1 MQGARAAAEIA
12 AALDELCERGADV
25 VVLARGGGSFEDLL
39 PFSDERLVR
48 AVAACPVPV
57 VSAVGHEQDTP
68 LVDLAAD
75 VRASTPSVAG
85 RLVVPDLAEL
95 NAWLDRAHGRL
106 ERGAR
111 RVVERHTERLAD
123 DARPPAAAR
132 RCSRSSAAAR
142 GSTARTA
149 ASRALAARDAR
160 ARLRDRPRRRRAR
173 PRAAAAGTELA
184 VEVAERLVRGARR
197 MSDASRPSRQQ
208 QAELEQIVERLERGD
223 VGLDELTKLW
233 ERGEELYRRLSEQ
246 LAGAQGRIEELARRL
261 GDDTPLGQN
270 ERHGHRRD
278 RNDRRAPSTTSAS
291 CSASSTDDQRAAIE
305 AAARRGRRAARPS

>member
-1 MQGARAAAEIA
+1 M
-12 AALDELCERGADV
+12 
-25 VVLARGGGSFEDLL
+25 VVLARGGGAFEDLL

-95 NAWLDRAHGRL
+95 NAWLERAHGRL

-111 RVVERHTERLAD
+111 RVVERQAERLATTHD
-123 DARPPAAAR
+123 RLR
-132 RCSRSSAAAR
+132 RAPLL
-142 GSTARTA
+142 
-149 ASRALAARDAR
+149 ALERRR
-160 ARLRDRPRRRRAR
+160 ARLDRTHGRLLALSPRATLERGYAIVRAGERAR
-173 PRAAAAGTELA
+173 PRAAAGRDRARGRGRR
-184 VEVAERLVRGARR
+184 RLVRGARR
-197 MSDASRPSRQQ
+197 MSAEPTFEQQ
-208 QAELEQIVERLERGD
+208 QAELERIVERLERGD

-246 LAGAQGRIEELARRL
+246 LAGAQGKIEELARRL
-261 GDDTPLGQN
+261 GDDAPA
-270 ERHGHRRD
+270 RSRMSHGHDDD
-278 RNDRRAPSTTSAS
+278 RSKRTRPPKRRRA
-291 CSASSTDDQRAAIE
+291 CGRAARHLRSCFGE
-305 AAARRGRRAARPS
+305 LDDDAARGDPGAARRGRRAPRPR